1 MRYLILVLLPVLA
14 LFLQTT
20 FFRAYPLHGTIP
32 DLILILVVFQAL
44 FNGGYKGTIYGVLC
58 GLLEDLYVG
67 RFIGINAISK
77 GITAYV
83 VGRLQGNVFKEN
95 ILVGVIAVIVGTL
108 LNSGLLFILSLAS
121 FAIFNLDR
129 SLLTSIFYQGIYNTA
144 MSIPMYIW
152 YYHSANRGLLRETGD
167 L

>member
-1 MRYLILVLLPVLA
+1 MRYFILVLLPLLA

-32 DLILILVVFQAL
+32 DLLLVLVVFHAL
-44 FNGGYKGTIYGVLC
+44 FNGAYKGTIYGVLC

-83 VGRLQGNVFKEN
+83 IGRLQVNVFKEN
-95 ILVGVIAVIVGTL
+95 IMVGILGVIGGTL
-108 LNSGLLFILSLAS
+108 LNFSLMFLLSWVSLEVFHLDISILIHL
-121 FAIFNLDR
+121 
-129 SLLTSIFYQGIYNTA
+129 FYQLLYNTA
-144 MSIPMYIW
+144 IGIPMYVW
-152 YYHSANRGLLRETGD
+152 YYRSSKRGILREAGN
-167 L
+167 